1 MGAYRVLVDV
11 VAAGFEILCVPDA
24 VVGEAALPDGKAGGE
39 AVGEAA
45 FDVADGAGEVF
56 GGEEEVDVVGH
67 DDEGVKFVEA
77 FAAVVLEGL
86 EEEIGVFGDLEEAA
100 AVMGDGGD
108 EEGSGGGGSWGLGH
122 WRLWWVGL

>member
-11 VAAGFEILCVPDA
+11 VAAGFEVLCVPDA

-45 FDVADGAGEVF
+45 FDVADGAGEVL

-86 EEEIGVFGDLEEAA
+86 EEEIGVFGEEAA
-100 AVMGDGGD
+100 AVMGDGGY
-108 EEGSGGGGSWGLGH
+108 EEGSGGARGG
-122 WRLWWVGL
+122 WRSPFGEFRG